1 MKLSELFQVGDVVE
15 YCGRPVEVLA
25 VYEEPRWVKQWFTFM
40 AAPDRVVLG
49 YWTTRGFH
57 EIDLTGIRLEAFVKL
72 TYLRREFARTQQFA
86 QEVAEMGERFLAEV
100 RRNEDLNNTTS
111 ETNNEGGCDEA
122 E

>member
-1 MKLSELFQVGDVVE
+1 MKLSELFQIGDVVN

-49 YWTTRGFH
+49 YWTTRGFQ
-57 EIDLTGIRLEAFVKL
+57 EINLCGIRLEAFVKL
-72 TYLRREFARTQQFA
+72 TYLRREFASTKQFA
-86 QEVAEMGERFLAEV
+86 QEVAEMGEAMCGWV
-100 RRNEDLNNTTS
+100 RRNDGLNDTTS

>member
-1 MKLSELFQVGDVVE
+1 MKLSELFQIGEKVK
-15 YCGRPVEVLA
+15 YCGRQVEVLA
-25 VYEEPRWVKQWFTFM
+25 VYEEPRWVKRWFTFM

-49 YWTTRGFH
+49 HWTIRGFQ

>member
-1 MKLSELFQVGDVVE
+1 MKLSELFQIGEKVK
-15 YCGRPVEVLA
+15 YCGRQVEVLA
-25 VYEEPRWVKQWFTFM
+25 VYEEPRWVKRWFTFM

-49 YWTTRGFH
+49 HWTIRGFQ

-72 TYLRREFARTQQFA
+72 TYLRREFASTKQFA

-111 ETNNEGGCDEA
+111 ETNNEGVCDEA

>member
-1 MKLSELFQVGDVVE
+1 MKLSELFQIGEVVK

-49 YWTTRGFH
+49 YWTTRGFQ
-57 EIDLTGIRLEAFVKL
+57 EINLTGIRLDAFVKL
-72 TYLRREFARTQQFA
+72 TYLRREFARTKQFA
-86 QEVAEMGERFLAEV
+86 QEVAEMGEAYLEEV
-100 RRNEDLNNTTS
+100 RRNEGLNNMMS

>member
-1 MKLSELFQVGDVVE
+1 MKLSELFQIGEKVK
-15 YCGRPVEVLA
+15 YCGRQVEVLA
-25 VYEEPRWVKQWFTFM
+25 VYEEPRWVKRWFTFM

-49 YWTTRGFH
+49 HWTIRGFQ

-86 QEVAEMGERFLAEV
+86 EEVAEMGERFLAEV

-111 ETNNEGGCDEA
+111 ETNNEGVCDEA